1 MVHLQIL
8 ENVDIIA
15 LQEVWSGITPPK
27 LNGFKEPFI
36 KYRKGQRGGGVGF
49 YVANHLK
56 CKEVQSPYIQNFM
69 ETITIDVTI
78 KGQIN
83 RFINIYRPPNSK
95 CNKETFM
102 TLIETLPIDP
112 NMITIVCGDLNI
124 DIKIPENNYILE
136 FFQERGLHSMIDLPT
151 RVSTTTKGT
160 SRTIVDHIY
169 TNKPK
174 VDSLVLET
182 DITDHYTTC
191 LVLETGKRPKNPD
204 CTIIR
209 PLHTEKA
216 LNELKEHLSEIDWSP
231 VLCDHTKKSFYTFKE
246 LIKSATEKCTP
257 WTTMKVKGK
266 KRIKE
271 KWYLKSLWKSR
282 TKKEKLKRKARLKN
296 TTEAWEAYT
305 NYRNTYNRV
314 VRQAKFK
321 YYNDLLEKH
330 QKNPKKLWSV
340 VNEVTGR
347 KSGRDDNIGEIN
359 GKTDPKEKAEE
370 FNVHYSKVAENLAK
384 KIPKPKKSFEEYLPK
399 FEVLN
404 KMSWKPVNALDIEL
418 VIKSMEDKTSYST
431 DGISNKVIKWVAKE
445 ISWPMAHIIN
455 KSLELNFVPD
465 YWKTGV
471 IKPIFKSGDQ
481 TDPGQYRPIN
491 LLSCLSKIMEKCIAE
506 QVYQYCFDNN
516 IINPD
521 QYGYM
526 PNRNTEQLLHRLT
539 QKVFDARNNKKHG
552 VSVFLDLSKAFDTI
566 SHKILLKKL
575 QHYGIPHEWFRAYFE
590 GRSQRTIVEGIMSSI
605 SPLEYGVVQG
615 SNMGCLLYLLYSEDL
630 KGVTSLEK
638 LFFADDT
645 SLWNYNT
652 DIKEL
657 YNDTNK
663 KMEELQDW
671 FAANQLSLNASKT
684 RYILFSNEEPPGDLQ
699 IQGQIIKRVHEQ
711 GEEKSFKLVGVLL
724 DDQLSWKYHIAHVKT
739 KAAKA
744 LAYIST
750 SQKSLTREVKKML
763 YKSLVESQFNYC
775 LSVWGGAKET
785 LLDPIIK
792 LQKKAIRVA
801 TESKYNAHT
810 MPLFGRIKSLKFQD
824 LYHLRCAE
832 IAMRVVKG
840 TASPGLSQCFRV
852 LGVQETRKRTRAEHS
867 VLPRLFVPL
876 AKSEQMTRLPSC
888 AIPRIWRDLDDKF
901 KLFGRIALQQDFKFY
916 KFEDYNNWTC
926 QLKKCY
932 TCNRP

>member
-1 MVHLQIL
+1 M
-8 ENVDIIA
+8 
-15 LQEVWSGITPPK
+15 
-27 LNGFKEPFI
+27 
-36 KYRKGQRGGGVGF
+36 
-49 YVANHLK
+49 
-56 CKEVQSPYIQNFM
+56 
-69 ETITIDVTI
+69 
-78 KGQIN
+78 
-83 RFINIYRPPNSK
+83 
-95 CNKETFM
+95 
-102 TLIETLPIDP
+102 
-112 NMITIVCGDLNI
+112 
-124 DIKIPENNYILE
+124 
-136 FFQERGLHSMIDLPT
+136 
-151 RVSTTTKGT
+151 
-160 SRTIVDHIY
+160 
-169 TNKPK
+169 
-174 VDSLVLET
+174 
-182 DITDHYTTC
+182 
-191 LVLETGKRPKNPD
+191 
-204 CTIIR
+204 
-209 PLHTEKA
+209 
-216 LNELKEHLSEIDWSP
+216 
-231 VLCDHTKKSFYTFKE
+231 
-246 LIKSATEKCTP
+246 
-257 WTTMKVKGK
+257 
-266 KRIKE
+266 
-271 KWYLKSLWKSR
+271 SLW
-282 TKKEKLKRKARLKN
+282 
-296 TTEAWEAYT
+296 
-305 NYRNTYNRV
+305 
-314 VRQAKFK
+314 
-321 YYNDLLEKH
+321 
-330 QKNPKKLWSV
+330 
-340 VNEVTGR
+340 
-347 KSGRDDNIGEIN
+347 
-359 GKTDPKEKAEE
+359 
-370 FNVHYSKVAENLAK
+370 
-384 KIPKPKKSFEEYLPK
+384 
-399 FEVLN
+399 
-404 KMSWKPVNALDIEL
+404 
-418 VIKSMEDKTSYST
+418 
-431 DGISNKVIKWVAKE
+431 
-445 ISWPMAHIIN
+445 
-455 KSLELNFVPD
+455 
-465 YWKTGV
+465 
-471 IKPIFKSGDQ
+471 
-481 TDPGQYRPIN
+481 PG
-491 LLSCLSKIMEKCIAE
+491 C
-506 QVYQYCFDNN
+506 NN
-516 IINPD
+516 
-521 QYGYM
+521 
-526 PNRNTEQLLHRLT
+526 
-539 QKVFDARNNKKHG
+539 
-552 VSVFLDLSKAFDTI
+552 
-566 SHKILLKKL
+566 
-575 QHYGIPHEWFRAYFE
+575 
-590 GRSQRTIVEGIMSSI
+590 
-605 SPLEYGVVQG
+605 
-615 SNMGCLLYLLYSEDL
+615 LLYSEDL

-750 SQKSLTREVKKML
+750 SKKSLTREVKKML

-932 TCNRP
+932 MCNRP